1 MAITSVSPTPK
12 LQFFDLNGAPL
23 SGGKLYTY
31 AAGTTT
37 PLASYTDSTGN
48 IANTNPIILDIRG
61 EANGP
66 VTNLTGDGTTLVFT
80 IAAAARSV
88 YINGVYQNINTYT
101 TTSASI
107 TFSQA
112 PPYTSLIEVVCN

>member
-1 MAITSVSPTPK
+1 MPLHVPFIDNDVSSGNRVMAAW
-12 LQFFDLNGAPL
+12 LNGVNNH
-23 SGGKLYTY
+23 TY
-31 AAGTTT
+31 
-37 PLASYTDSTGN
+37 
-48 IANTNPIILDIRG
+48 
-61 EANGP
+61 GP

>member
-1 MAITSVSPTPK
+1 MPLHVPFIDNDVSSGNRVMAAW
-12 LQFFDLNGAPL
+12 LNGVNNH
-23 SGGKLYTY
+23 TY
-31 AAGTTT
+31 
-37 PLASYTDSTGN
+37 
-48 IANTNPIILDIRG
+48 
-61 EANGP
+61 GP

-80 IAAAARSV
+80 TAGAARSV

>member
-1 MAITSVSPTPK
+1 MPYHVPFIDNDVSSGNRVMAAW
-12 LQFFDLNGAPL
+12 LNGVNNH
-23 SGGKLYTY
+23 TY
-31 AAGTTT
+31 
-37 PLASYTDSTGN
+37 
-48 IANTNPIILDIRG
+48 
-61 EANGP
+61 GP

-80 IAAAARSV
+80 TAGAARSV